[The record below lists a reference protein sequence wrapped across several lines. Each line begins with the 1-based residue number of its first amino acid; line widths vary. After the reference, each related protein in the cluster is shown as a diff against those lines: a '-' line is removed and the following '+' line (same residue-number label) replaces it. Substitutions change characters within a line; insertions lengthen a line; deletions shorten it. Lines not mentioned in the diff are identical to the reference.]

1 MAMSKIKQAFVFHY
15 PLKHKVVRDLKIVTE
30 HVGDLVVE
38 GIGYFNPSASPIDVF
53 DRYSVDIEFVKW
65 NGTDIKPVLE
75 VTGNM
80 DEMEEAAIR
89 HFANLLENNLKK
101 AA

>member
-1 MAMSKIKQAFVFHY
+1 MSKLKKSFVFHY

-30 HVGDLVVE
+30 HVGDLIIE
-38 GIGYFNPSASPIDVF
+38 GVGYFDPTASPIDVF
-53 DRYSVDIEFVKW
+53 DRYTVDIDYVKW

-89 HFANLLENNLKK
+89 YFAHSLENEMRK

>member
-1 MAMSKIKQAFVFHY
+1 MNKIQQSFVFHY

-30 HVGDLVVE
+30 QVGELEVE
-38 GIGYFNPSASPIDVF
+38 GVGYFDPSASLLDIF
-53 DRYSVDIEFVKW
+53 DRYGVDVDHVKW

-75 VTGNM
+75 VTGGM
-80 DEMEEAAIR
+80 DEIIEASIR
-89 HFANLLENNLKK
+89 YFAGEFENEMRS

>member
-1 MAMSKIKQAFVFHY
+1 MNKLKKSFVFHY

-30 HVGDLVVE
+30 HVGDLIIE
-38 GIGYFNPSASPIDVF
+38 GVGYFDPTASPIDVF
-53 DRYSVDIEFVKW
+53 DRYTVDIDYVKW

-89 HFANLLENNLKK
+89 YFAHSLENEMRK

>member
-1 MAMSKIKQAFVFHY
+1 MSKLKKSFVFHY

-30 HVGDLVVE
+30 HVGDLIIE
-38 GIGYFNPSASPIDVF
+38 GVGYFDPTASPIDVF
-53 DRYSVDIEFVKW
+53 DRYTVDIDYVKW

-89 HFANLLENNLKK
+89 YFAHSLESEMRK

>member
-1 MAMSKIKQAFVFHY
+1 
-15 PLKHKVVRDLKIVTE
+15 VRDLKIVTE
-30 HVGDLVVE
+30 HVGDLIIE
-38 GIGYFNPSASPIDVF
+38 GVGYFDPTASPIDVF
-53 DRYSVDIEFVKW
+53 DRYTVDIDYVKW

-89 HFANLLENNLKK
+89 YFAHSLESEMRK